1 MPGSSSSNRDNSRRG
16 LAGLADIFGADH
28 DGPAG
33 GAASLAGAVVDS
45 VFTAPKETVG
55 IRLLRDMGWRPGQ
68 GIGPRL
74 HKKAKARRKAAH
86 ARMFGEGKSE
96 TAKDDS
102 GDEDE
107 KYKEFL
113 FAPDDIPSQVSKP
126 KDNYFGIGKLLFCT
140 GFLPPYRTWCLQFFR
155 QLLKVKCNF
164 FIAHKETR
172 FEYFLT

>member
-28 DGPAG
+28 DGPAGGGGGG

-96 TAKDDS
+96 AAVKDDDS
-102 GDEDE
+102 DEDE
-107 KYKEFL
+107 GEGGDGNT
-113 FAPDDIPSQVSKP
+113 AAQSDWV
-126 KDNYFGIGKLLFCT
+126 
-140 GFLPPYRTWCLQFFR
+140 
-155 QLLKVKCNF
+155 
-164 FIAHKETR
+164 A
-172 FEYFLT
+172 LTYNLVVR